1 MENWKKLRDS
11 QYSVSDLGRVRNDNT
26 NHILTPRDNGAG
38 RLLVD
43 LRKSV
48 IGKNIQV
55 HRLVAECFIRPLIV
69 GEKLEVNHK
78 DGNPKNNSL
87 INLEYVSASDNMRH
101 AFQNGLRYKKEIP
114 KFTKMRDDI
123 FQLKSEGYSQ
133 SKIAKTLEVNQS
145 HVSRTLRGEAYTTL
159 NQQGVTL

>member
-11 QYSVSDLGRVRNDNT
+11 QYSVSDFGRVRNDNT
-26 NHILTPRDNGAG
+26 DHVLKPKDNGNG

-55 HRLVAECFIRPLIV
+55 HRLVAECFIRPLNEN
-69 GEKLEVNHK
+69 EKLEVNHK
-78 DGNPKNNSL
+78 DGNPKNNAL
-87 INLEYVSASDNMRH
+87 DNLEYVSASDNMRH
-101 AFQNGLRYKKEIP
+101 AFKNGLRYKREIP
-114 KFTKMRDDI
+114 RFKKMKDDI
-123 FQLKSEGYSQ
+123 FRLHAEGTSQ
-133 SKIAKTLEVNQS
+133 SKIAKSLGINQS